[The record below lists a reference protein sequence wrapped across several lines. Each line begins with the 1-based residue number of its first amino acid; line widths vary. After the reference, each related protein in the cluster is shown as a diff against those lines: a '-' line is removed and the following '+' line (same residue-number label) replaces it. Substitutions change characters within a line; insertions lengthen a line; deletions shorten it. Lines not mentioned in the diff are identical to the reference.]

1 MNDSVLVWGGV
12 AVLIQ
17 VAVIVYCLWRLLT
30 RGPARPGPASGVDAG
45 DPLHTTHHDDPGS

>member
-12 AVLIQ
+12 AVLIL

-30 RGPARPGPASGVDAG
+30 RGPAPDRAA
-45 DPLHTTHHDDPGS
+45 